1 MKREIFLKKIQTLCR
16 NILLVVIRYI
26 YQMIKCSEY
35 YERLKDMREENRDGT
50 FEMYRMWT

>member
-1 MKREIFLKKIQTLCR
+1 
-16 NILLVVIRYI
+16 
-26 YQMIKCSEY
+26 MIKCSEY